1 MNEIDFP
8 ALYRSANDLSL
19 DSQRHFFNALRLHL
33 ILLVIAAI
41 LSITSISHWSIAV
54 FQLLALLGALFCSI
68 YLFTKRPDRYWYAGR
83 AVAESIKT
91 ITWRYVCRA
100 EPFQSGDPIARSE
113 FQRKLKAIID
123 QNKDVAQ
130 SLTNHLDAPQ
140 ITDAMTKMRAR
151 GLDERKAAYA
161 DNRIKDQLTWYAKKA
176 WFNRRASNGFFWA
189 LIVINSLA
197 LICAIL

>member
-19 DSQRHFFNALRLHL
+19 DSQKYFFNALRMHL
-33 ILLVIAAI
+33 ILLVIAAT

-54 FQLLALLGALFCSI
+54 FQLLALLGTLFCSI

-100 EPFQSGDPIARSE
+100 EPFQNDDPVARSE

-123 QNKDVAQ
+123 QNKDVSQ
-130 SLTNHLDAPQ
+130 SLTNYLDAPQ
-140 ITDAMTKMRAR
+140 ITDVMTKMRAL
-151 GLDERKAAYA
+151 GLDERKVAYA
-161 DNRIKDQLTWYAKKA
+161 NNRIKDQLSWYAKKA
-176 WFNRRASNGFFWA
+176 VFNRKASNGFFG
-189 LIVINSLA
+189 L
-197 LICAIL
+197 